1 MVAWILLLCISFECL
16 IEGIAFAL
24 TLTDEL
30 GAGIAI
36 LAAMIIKLIPQK
48 LGDAVILRSEN
59 IFQRIFFYKLY
70 SITYTS
76 FIPLP
81 KNLAVPVSERNI
93 YAKL

>member
-48 LGDAVILRSEN
+48 LGDAVILR
-59 IFQRIFFYKLY
+59 
-70 SITYTS
+70 
-76 FIPLP
+76 
-81 KNLAVPVSERNI
+81 
-93 YAKL
+93 